1 MVMGENGMEQGLA
14 QQQAMAGSGAPAGAG
29 NVTIEDLVKL
39 LLQGISPQELVNAG
53 VPAELVQ
60 QAIDMAKQ
68 MMAQQGQG
76 GMEGSQAD
84 MQQDAG
90 LAGQMGGR
98 M

>member
-1 MVMGENGMEQGLA
+1 MEQGLA

-53 VPAELVQ
+53 VPAQLVE
-60 QAIDMAKQ
+60 QAIAMAKQ
-68 MMAQQGQG
+68 MMAQQG

-90 LAGQMGGR
+90 LAGQMAGK